1 MKRRPEPV
9 RIAAE
14 PARPP
19 AKQRKDLERE
29 QAWIGDAALALYVR
43 LKILRED
50 GRLDG
55 AKAIR
60 MTSNEFLAGVG
71 EPTAIEAE
79 IGRAYSA
86 GGLDEAFRHIEQR
99 LLPLF
104 AKQEQKRLRRA
115 GRAHLLARGD
125 GVSLEPG

>member
-1 MKRRPEPV
+1 VRRGLGVARAAMEPAPPAAKRRADV
-9 RIAAE
+9 V
-14 PARPP
+14 
-19 AKQRKDLERE
+19 RE

-43 LKILRED
+43 LKILGED

-55 AKAIR
+55 AKAVR
-60 MTSNEFLAGVG
+60 MTSNGFLAGVG

-104 AKQEQKRLRRA
+104 EKQEEKRLRRA
-115 GRAHLLARGD
+115 GRPHLLTPGV
-125 GVSLEPG
+125 GVS

>member
-1 MKRRPEPV
+1 MKRRPDV
-9 RIAAE
+9 ARAAAE
-14 PARPP
+14 PAPP
-19 AKQRKDLERE
+19 AAKRRE
-29 QAWIGDAALALYVR
+29 DGTRAEAWIGDAALALYVR
-43 LKILRED
+43 LKILDED

-60 MTSNEFLAGVG
+60 MTSNGFLAGVG

-86 GGLDEAFRHIEQR
+86 GGLDEAFRHIERR

-104 AKQEQKRLRRA
+104 ARQEEKRLRRA
-115 GRAHLLARGD
+115 GQAPRR
-125 GVSLEPG
+125 